1 MAKPK
6 LSIASLGTSQLT
18 NLLTKQQAAVVPAM
32 PAVPAKPLEHV
43 AEAPAA
49 SAASAARK
57 LIGFRASKAA
67 AREIERM
74 AWHEEL
80 TVQALIIKTLNE
92 YRRSKGLDPLP
103 E

>member
-6 LSIASLGTSQLT
+6 LSIASLGAGQLA
-18 NLLTKQQAAVVPAM
+18 NLLTSQQTAVVPAM
-32 PAVPAKPLEHV
+32 PAKPVEQVTPAVSSQATLSTK
-43 AEAPAA
+43 
-49 SAASAARK
+49 K
-57 LIGFRASKAA
+57 LIGFRTSKAA

-92 YRRSKGLDPLP
+92 YRRSKGLDALP